1 MTVNCCSLRSTGKR
15 LDFASLLHEHQPDRS
30 QPDMVCGTESH
41 LENSISTSELFPM
54 GFDIFR
60 KDRSLGGGGVFVAV
74 SDKYVACKVD
84 ALETNCEAI
93 WAKLE
98 VTGSKPLIYHHTT
111 DPQIPTLSTFNN

>member
-15 LDFASLLHEHQPDRS
+15 LDFASLLHEHQPDI
-30 QPDMVCGTESH
+30 VCGTESH
-41 LENSISTSELFPM
+41 LENGITTSEVFPK

-98 VTGSKPLIYHHTT
+98 VTGSKPL
-111 DPQIPTLSTFNN
+111 